1 MLKDEL
7 AGSNPV
13 TWGAPRLAD
22 DYPIMN
28 SLICDSVGN
37 CMLKDELITL
47 KKVGAVV
54 KKVGVGAA
62 KGAVGHAVC
71 GPACAVAA
79 KHIPTGGKKKK

>member
-28 SLICDSVGN
+28 SLTCDSAGN

-47 KKVGAVV
+47 KKTLWDVVTSDAV
-54 KKVGVGAA
+54 KGAA
-62 KGAVGHAVC
+62 GHALC

-79 KHIPTGGKKKK
+79 KHIPIGGKKKK